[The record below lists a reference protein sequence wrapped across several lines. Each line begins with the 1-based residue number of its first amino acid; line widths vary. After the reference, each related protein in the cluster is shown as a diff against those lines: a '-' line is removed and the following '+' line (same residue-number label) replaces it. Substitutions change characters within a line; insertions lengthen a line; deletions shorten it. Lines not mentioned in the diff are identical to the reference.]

1 MLQKFIPIVRRVYGA
16 LDLGSSGVS
25 LLFRL
30 WVAKVFF
37 MAGLTKIGNWDST
50 LFLFENE
57 YAVPLLPPEVAAY
70 LGTANELVLPVFL
83 ALGLATRPAALMLFV
98 FNIIAVVSYPALW
111 ETGYQDHVYWGLM
124 LLVPLFYGPGRL
136 SIDHLLAK
144 YVFAAKKGAVAWAR

>member
-1 MLQKFIPIVRRVYGA
+1 MLQKLTPSVRRIYGA
-16 LDLGSSGVS
+16 LDLGSSGVG

-37 MAGLTKIGNWDST
+37 TAGLIKIGNWDST
-50 LFLFENE
+50 LFLFQNE
-57 YAVPLLPPEVAAY
+57 YEVPLLPPDVAAY

-83 ALGLATRPAALMLFV
+83 AAGLATRPVALMLFV

-111 ETGYQDHVYWGLM
+111 ETGFQDHIYWGLM

-136 SIDHLLAK
+136 SIDHLIVKL
-144 YVFAAKKGAVAWAR
+144 FFTDKKGAMAWAR

>member
-1 MLQKFIPIVRRVYGA
+1 MLQILVPIVRRTYGL

-37 MAGLTKIGNWDST
+37 MSGLTKIANWDST
-50 LFLFENE
+50 LFLFQNE
-57 YAVPLLPPEVAAY
+57 YEVPLLPPGLAAH
-70 LGTANELVLPVFL
+70 LGTANELALPVFL

-124 LLVPLFYGPGRL
+124 LLVPLFYGAGRV
-136 SIDHLLAK
+136 SADHLVARLF
-144 YVFAAKKGAVAWAR
+144 FAEKKGAMAWAR